1 LCDFRYRGSYCAHG
15 KVKGVRCMGDERCPV
30 LVREAPMFFEKDGW
44 FRSHDD
50 RFTGVWRK

>member
-1 LCDFRYRGSYCAHG
+1 
-15 KVKGVRCMGDERCPV
+15 MGDERCPV
-30 LVREAPMFFEKDGW
+30 PVRGAPMFFEKEGW